1 MNRRKALRNIGLGTG
16 FVVLS
21 SPLLTMLQ
29 GCTAEKEIWTP
40 NFLSVDEGKFL
51 RNVVDIILPK
61 SEDSPSATEV
71 NVPEFIDT
79 YWNEVLMDDEKAK
92 QKKAIAKMV
101 NSVKTD
107 YNEDLDMV
115 SEEDYKKVL
124 DKYLLGKD
132 EKDPQRDENPNDSDF
147 VSDYELL
154 GGLKW
159 MTINAY
165 IGSEQVGENVL
176 FYDPVPSQYYCGDL
190 QELTGGRS
198 NSL

>member
-1 MNRRKALRNIGLGTG
+1 M
-16 FVVLS
+16 
-21 SPLLTMLQ
+21 
-29 GCTAEKEIWTP
+29 
-40 NFLSVDEGKFL
+40 
-51 RNVVDIILPK
+51 VDIILPK

-132 EKDPQRDENPNDSDF
+132 EKDPRRDENPNDSD
-147 VSDYELL
+147 
-154 GGLKW
+154 
-159 MTINAY
+159 
-165 IGSEQVGENVL
+165 L
-176 FYDPVPSQYYCGDL
+176 FETTSWW
-190 QELTGGRS
+190 EA
-198 NSL
+198 